1 MADPV
6 HGATRWAW
14 SPRARALSSTTPKM
28 YLELKIRKQMRFE
41 FGLNF

>member
-14 SPRARALSSTTPKM
+14 SPRALGTSTTPKM